1 MLFKNLYDNSGNQKS
16 ISLYESVENPQNVK
30 MYESF
35 SGGLFRGKAGNTIN
49 KLKIYYLLRGLEIE
63 TEADSYTKLAKA
75 IPSCANVFVESE
87 AENVSSSRIITYQI
101 KYIQTQINSIE
112 QKYKSVFD
120 FVNANITG
128 KGADADSLD
137 SKLYKEIEPL
147 ILQAKEG
154 GVAFGKIKGIIK
166 AVHGEKTMD
175 TFFSELIK
183 NIEADDSGLEAEVF
197 NKIDDLDLEE
207 IESKDF
213 APMPKNYVAEPINSD
228 DLVSSNNP
236 IQRISGLIE
245 KAMGI
250 MKLEGISYVTGE
262 DSFKFLS
269 SIIVPMS
276 KASGVAIGPSELKD
290 YEDLI
295 KKIGEKILKPE
306 LETFVSN
313 HSKNITVPSLQSL
326 YFGLVSS
333 MILKLI
339 NYNVKSIEGK
349 EEAAKK
355 SEEATKKDVSKVK
368 TVSTN
373 VEKPYSAL
381 NDTNFF
387 KSDRIF
393 YSTPK
398 RKYTEEE
405 YQIIK
410 SIKEVFVSIGM
421 IDDKSKEYL
430 ERKVFGEKLTDA
442 VKEFQTLVGLNSDGK
457 IGKNTKLTLKA
468 FLESLKQNA
477 KPTEKKQ

>member
-1 MLFKNLYDNSGNQKS
+1 MK
-16 ISLYESVENPQNVK
+16 
-30 MYESF
+30 
-35 SGGLFRGKAGNTIN
+35 
-49 KLKIYYLLRGLEIE
+49 
-63 TEADSYTKLAKA
+63 
-75 IPSCANVFVESE
+75 
-87 AENVSSSRIITYQI
+87 
-101 KYIQTQINSIE
+101 
-112 QKYKSVFD
+112 
-120 FVNANITG
+120 
-128 KGADADSLD
+128 
-137 SKLYKEIEPL
+137 
-147 ILQAKEG
+147 
-154 GVAFGKIKGIIK
+154 
-166 AVHGEKTMD
+166 
-175 TFFSELIK
+175 
-183 NIEADDSGLEAEVF
+183 
-197 NKIDDLDLEE
+197 
-207 IESKDF
+207 
-213 APMPKNYVAEPINSD
+213 
-228 DLVSSNNP
+228 DLVLSNNP

-387 KSDRIF
+387 KSDSIF